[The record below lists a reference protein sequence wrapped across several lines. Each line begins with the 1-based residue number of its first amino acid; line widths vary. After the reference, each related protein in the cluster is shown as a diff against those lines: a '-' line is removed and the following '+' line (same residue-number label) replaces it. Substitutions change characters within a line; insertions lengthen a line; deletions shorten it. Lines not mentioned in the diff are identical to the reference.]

1 MNKREFFINA
11 MNAGRF
17 SDKRWV
23 FAAFSILRPSKS
35 GFDGMMPWDILYIES
50 DKHEGGKPVFIDD
63 NGNMVELSDYS
74 FDYQNPEP
82 PYTFR
87 EKIKLSK
94 DEMTN
99 LKKESITTTYG
110 NALANWLLCVYPFE
124 DKIEYIE
131 GKFTLKSVEKIIE
144 KHLSDEPEE
153 GKERDKSK
161 IYVDEYSRFRRS
173 ASLIDGFTQLAVPSA
188 TAKSMTRSPDTEK
201 FREELLKK
209 YEGQLHDPAVA
220 AKIDKA
226 MVEFDKAWMAGDDA
240 MGFYIKDKSF
250 NIVRKKSHGLVGYES
265 SFSESGE
272 GGEMIARSLSEGLDV
287 DKLPAMI
294 NSLREGS
301 YDRGASTALGGE
313 AVKFILRVMQNS
325 TVEEQDCKS
334 KLGMEMFIADNKK
347 DTFVGN
353 YILEGSTVKELTN
366 DNISS
371 YVGKTVVMRSPLFC
385 RTPNAGFCA
394 TCIGRRYGEHAT
406 SLPTAASNV
415 GSVFLSTFLAA
426 MHGVEL
432 KTNKLDLKDSL
443 T

>member
-11 MNAGRF
+11 MQAGRF

-23 FAAFSILRPSKS
+23 FAAFSVLRPNKT
-35 GFDGMMPWDILYIES
+35 GFEGMKPWDILYIDPDHHES
-50 DKHEGGKPVFIDD
+50 NSLVFIDGE
-63 NGNMVELSDYS
+63 GNPIELSDFA
-74 FDYQNPEP
+74 FDYQNPTP
-82 PYTFR
+82 PFQFK
-87 EKIKLSK
+87 EKLKLTQ
-94 DEMTN
+94 DEMVN
-99 LKKESITTTYG
+99 LQKKEIETTYG
-110 NALANWLLCVYPFE
+110 NVLANWLLCVYPFG
-124 DKIEYIE
+124 DKIEYFE
-131 GKFTLKSVEKIIE
+131 GRFSLKAVEKVIE
-144 KHLSDEPEE
+144 KKLSDEPEA
-153 GKERDKSK
+153 GKERDANK
-161 IYVDEYSRFRRS
+161 IYVDEYTKYRRA

-188 TAKSMTRSPDTEK
+188 TAKSMTRNPETEK

-220 AKIDKA
+220 AKVDAA
-226 MVEFDKAWMAGDDA
+226 MVAFDKAWMEGDEA
-240 MGFYIKDKSF
+240 MGFYHKDAYFS
-250 NIVRKKSHGLVGYES
+250 VMRKKAHSLVGFES
-265 SFSESGE
+265 AFSETGE
-272 GGEMIARSLSEGLDV
+272 GEMIPRSLSEGIDP

-334 KLGMEMFIADNKK
+334 KLGMSMVIEKEKK

-353 YILEGSTVKELTN
+353 YVIEGSGIKELTN
-366 DNISS
+366 DNIDG

-415 GSVFLSTFLAA
+415 GSTFLNTFMAL

-432 KTNKLDLKDSL
+432 KTAKLDWKSSL